1 MRLRLAE
8 TGDAD
13 RIRDLLVVTFT
24 PYAHALGH
32 EPEALDW
39 VPERIRAG
47 DVWWCDADALA
58 EVGVAVLDRA
68 GTTLNLDRLA
78 IAPEHQKS
86 RHGTAAL
93 RAVEALG
100 LSLGADRM
108 ISQDRAALY
117 ASCGL
122 LQPGGVRSRRSA
134 AKRVGTGHC
143 PPHPDGQAAQPNA
156 SISIL
161 IALRPRNTAKTIRRR
176 FASSRCAIFT
186 PIGAQRKVATEI
198 MSAAGMFT

>member
-1 MRLRLAE
+1 MQRPA
-8 TGDAD
+8 DAD

-24 PYAHALGH
+24 PYAHALGR

-108 ISQDRAALY
+108 TLRTAQPFTHLVAFYSRAGFEVVDLRPSASGQDTVPRI
-117 ASCGL
+117 
-122 LQPGGVRSRRSA
+122 QM
-134 AKRVGTGHC
+134 AKRLSRT
-143 PPHPDGQAAQPNA
+143 PPSA
-156 SISIL
+156 S
-161 IALRPRNTAKTIRRR
+161 
-176 FASSRCAIFT
+176 
-186 PIGAQRKVATEI
+186 
-198 MSAAGMFT
+198 